1 MAEETAVVG
10 GGSLMD
16 ESAHEGEAMHTGM
29 RLSEI
34 RLQQRLS
41 LQQPLLLPLHLLKA
55 ELLFHYQKLR
65 ETWGREHLITLGFGL
80 FAFLLG
86 SWDLGIGE
94 QRSGGDIW
102 TVGVNGLN
110 SVSTAA
116 FALLLLS
123 YASWVWYLFRLQ
135 RQFPVVRGFA
145 LWMFIGWVAMQFG
158 TMRAHAMSPRFP
170 FDSDFQGMVWFA
182 ACAVVLLFIG
192 YIFGQAVIQTR
203 DVHVQTQHAHPDP
216 RRMETAMRDHSLV
229 AWTAVLVAWGVFIAL
244 SSWFGAHYLALRA
257 PMPVGHGLF
266 KVGYYLFGAISL
278 VTMMHLLWY
287 PQMMLGDAGQR
298 IQSDRAREVTR
309 DLRGE
314 VGGDAR
320 QPGKCPA
327 CGAATPISRLAD
339 GELEVSCAGEQCH
352 GAGKPSERCPEC
364 AAVLPTR
371 ISCENCG
378 TSAPVVDHLPDDDA
392 W

>member
-1 MAEETAVVG
+1 MAEETADVEDGV
-10 GGSLMD
+10 LMD

-41 LQQPLLLPLHLLKA
+41 LQQPLLLPLHMLKA

-65 ETWGREHLITLGFGL
+65 ETWGREHLTTLGFGL

-102 TVGVNGLN
+102 TVGVGGLN

-123 YASWVWYLFRLQ
+123 YACWVWYLFRLQ

-145 LWMFIGWVAMQFG
+145 LWMFIGWVAMQVG
-158 TMRAHAMSPRFP
+158 SARAHAMSPRFP
-170 FDSDFQGMVWFA
+170 FDTDFQGVVWFA

-203 DVHVQTQHAHPDP
+203 DVHVQTKHAHPDP
-216 RRMETAMRDHSLV
+216 RRMKAAMRDHSLV
-229 AWTAVLVAWGVFIAL
+229 AWTAVLVAWGVLIAL
-244 SSWFGAHYLALRA
+244 SSWFGAHYLAVRP
-257 PMPVGHGLF
+257 PMPAGHGLF
-266 KVGYYLFGAISL
+266 KIGYYLFGAISL
-278 VTMMHLLWY
+278 VTMMHLPWS

-298 IQSDRAREVTR
+298 IQSGRVREVTR

-314 VGGDAR
+314 VVEESR
-320 QPGKCPA
+320 QAGKCPA
-327 CGAATPISRLAD
+327 CGSATSISRLAD

-352 GAGKPSERCPEC
+352 GAGRPGERCPEC

-371 ISCENCG
+371 LSCENCG